1 MSFVDRGYLLCK
13 ALKPSPSLSTNS
25 FTVFHF
31 VFSNL
36 SAPLD
41 PPLFLHRPVRR
52 VRFWE
57 ARSVRCG
64 GDLMGVDMLLL
75 DSQAVP
81 EKCKYEVISTKI
93 EIRLA
98 KAEIVTW
105 ASLEHD
111 KGPTVLPKPNVSTE
125 VSMRLAYPSSKR
137 VKDWDKLEAEVK
149 KQEKDE
155 KLEC

>member
-1 MSFVDRGYLLCK
+1 
-13 ALKPSPSLSTNS
+13 
-25 FTVFHF
+25 
-31 VFSNL
+31 
-36 SAPLD
+36 
-41 PPLFLHRPVRR
+41 
-52 VRFWE
+52 
-57 ARSVRCG
+57 
-64 GDLMGVDMLLL
+64 MGVDMLLL
-75 DSQAVP
+75 DSQLSVVIDVP
-81 EKCKYEVISTKI
+81 GEETYHLQQRLILKIII

-111 KGPTVLPKPNVSTE
+111 KGPTSLDIWNFGAE